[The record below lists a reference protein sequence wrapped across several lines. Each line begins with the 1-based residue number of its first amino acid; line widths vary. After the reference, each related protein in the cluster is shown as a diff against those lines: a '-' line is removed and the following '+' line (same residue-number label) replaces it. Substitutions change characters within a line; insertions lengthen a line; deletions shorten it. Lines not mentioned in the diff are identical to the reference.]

1 MESEHTAK
9 TLQIAL
15 GSYDRKELRVEKNY
29 LQEQSPALEC
39 TCFQNGG
46 RLLEQLRQGRQFD
59 VVILCS
65 QLEDMSGLE
74 FLMNIRSMDP
84 KPNVVLFD
92 EGRRQNTSAICLES
106 GDGFCYVGHAE
117 LKNLLWELYRLPG
130 RQSQRI
136 ERKCQELYEGWGIQ
150 LPDVNC
156 NYLSCA
162 VGVVYGTSQKLAIR
176 KEILQAVND
185 ISAAA
190 ARLDRTVN
198 EVMSLLDF
206 LRTEE
211 DPRLYPLD
219 LCQLL
224 QQVAAQA
231 DMVQAQ
237 LGVELTLD
245 YGGWTACRIMAD
257 RSDAELLCLHLLSN
271 ALRACSAGGKVRLM
285 LRRSESFWQLTVMD
299 NGCGLPEAGEDTWL
313 ENRRCFLGGAK
324 LGLLLCRECCRRMG
338 WGLRVERAPEK
349 GTQAVVTIPL
359 CADRMA
365 EPTVE
370 LHTGGDTAQAQQHQY
385 QLRNMLVRELRTMPE
400 RGDPDE
406 L

>member
-1 MESEHTAK
+1 MEQMRQNEAGALTAQAIPQK
-9 TLQIAL
+9 DVEQACFHAL
-15 GSYDRKELRVEKNY
+15 GLIGRNCEY
-29 LQEQSPALEC
+29 LDQHLAH
-39 TCFQNGG
+39 
-46 RLLEQLRQGRQFD
+46 
-59 VVILCS
+59 
-65 QLEDMSGLE
+65 
-74 FLMNIRSMDP
+74 
-84 KPNVVLFD
+84 
-92 EGRRQNTSAICLES
+92 
-106 GDGFCYVGHAE
+106 VGADQQT
-117 LKNLLWELYRLPG
+117 R
-130 RQSQRI
+130 
-136 ERKCQELYEGWGIQ
+136 
-150 LPDVNC
+150 
-156 NYLSCA
+156 
-162 VGVVYGTSQKLAIR
+162 
-176 KEILQAVND
+176 QAVND
-185 ISAAA
+185 ISAAS

-245 YGGWTACRIMAD
+245 YGGWTACRVMAD
-257 RSDAELLCLHLLSN
+257 RNDAELLC
-271 ALRACSAGGKVRLM
+271 
-285 LRRSESFWQLTVMD
+285 
-299 NGCGLPEAGEDTWL
+299 
-313 ENRRCFLGGAK
+313 
-324 LGLLLCRECCRRMG
+324 
-338 WGLRVERAPEK
+338 LRVERAPEK

-359 CADRMA
+359 CTDRIT